1 MSRGHPAVF
10 PTDGH
15 QAVMHLASR
24 LALAVLPGVN
34 LVLRAGFRPA
44 YVIPLVSSRLHAG
57 LLFASRRAAGVWE
70 NGSGSRVPVIHSRF
84 ADRGYRQRGSAA

>member
-57 LLFASRRAAGVWE
+57 LLFCLPAVPPASGRTVPGR
-70 NGSGSRVPVIHSRF
+70 GSR
-84 ADRGYRQRGSAA
+84 